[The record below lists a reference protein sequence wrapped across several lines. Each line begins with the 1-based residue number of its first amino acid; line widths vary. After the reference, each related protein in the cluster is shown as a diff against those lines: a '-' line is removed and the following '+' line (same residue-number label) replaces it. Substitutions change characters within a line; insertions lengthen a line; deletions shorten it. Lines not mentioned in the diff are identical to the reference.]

1 MGAGAAALF
10 GISFGLLPA
19 LLLLSALAIYDAI
32 SVYGTEHMLDLAEG
46 VMDLKIPVVLVVPLT
61 LSYSYRAAGST
72 DDVLEDGGTE
82 TEPHDDPAGD
92 ALGDDATDGDAA
104 DPDDTD
110 AAADAGSDADGA
122 LDRDALFI
130 GLGDAVIPTVLVA
143 SAAAFLDAG
152 TLSVPVLAV
161 NLPALGAAVGTIAG
175 LLALMYMVLEG
186 RAHAG
191 LPLLNGGAIG
201 GYLLGA
207 LASGSRSPPRS
218 ASERAPQSPIRCHL
232 SWRLPEPSIRL
243 DSLLAAVRTVL
254 DEIDLEIVVVLETA
268 NQRIDPRGLARH
280 DVGGGIHGGHDD
292 VVVLVVA
299 LDDVENDIGLVLVLQ
314 RCRSP
319 VRLERKALAQCL
331 ERATA
336 DGPFDREARVVVLN
350 AVGDLPVREIAHRV
364 EIRVTDANLRRREH
378 AEHAGSNRL
387 VAELLGRQVDRPI
400 VRADVTRR
408 FDVLAADAFLVDPSS
423 RPPVL
428 VAGLGGRFFRDAR
441 RRCRKRR
448 HVVDTAEAA
457 GRRPD
462 HAGRERADELP
473 SVHVTHSDQRRT
485 DKRRGDLHR
494 LMTARSALSP

>member
-1 MGAGAAALF
+1 MNDRTRVLAAVGATVCLFLGVQLGALALVDPFTESGRQAVENPDDPTNSILYVGVMLVATGLMLAAFKYDLDRLIRLLLIGVSVMISWYVFAELVPAVVDPFVSEGVASGLAIVASLAVGGALLWYPEWYVIDGAGVVMGAGAAALF

-207 LASGSRSPPRS
+207 LASG
-218 ASERAPQSPIRCHL
+218 L
-232 SWRLPEPSIRL
+232 SI
-243 DSLLAAVRTVL
+243 A
-254 DEIDLEIVVVLETA
+254 TA
-268 NQRIDPRGLARH
+268 
-280 DVGGGIHGGHDD
+280 
-292 VVVLVVA
+292 
-299 LDDVENDIGLVLVLQ
+299 IGL
-314 RCRSP
+314 
-319 VRLERKALAQCL
+319 
-331 ERATA
+331 
-336 DGPFDREARVVVLN
+336 
-350 AVGDLPVREIAHRV
+350 
-364 EIRVTDANLRRREH
+364 
-378 AEHAGSNRL
+378 
-387 VAELLGRQVDRPI
+387 
-400 VRADVTRR
+400 
-408 FDVLAADAFLVDPSS
+408 
-423 RPPVL
+423 
-428 VAGLGGRFFRDAR
+428 
-441 RRCRKRR
+441 
-448 HVVDTAEAA
+448 
-457 GRRPD
+457 
-462 HAGRERADELP
+462 
-473 SVHVTHSDQRRT
+473 
-485 DKRRGDLHR
+485 
-494 LMTARSALSP
+494 